1 MTLTLLNSVSE
12 KHIDQI
18 MMIYRSAWWSADRTC
33 DEVRSML
40 AQSDVAIGICEN
52 SSGRLIAFTRALTDY
67 TYKALIYDVI
77 VLPEFRGQGIGAML
91 MEAINRSM
99 GPIGG
104 QDLSRDALVLM
115 VKKSD
120 KSRLKTLLVHP
131 AQDLSRSLRRASRVL
146 FYDRCAPCLY
156 TANILLLQDNLL

>member
-1 MTLTLLNSVSE
+1 M
-12 KHIDQI
+12 
-18 MMIYRSAWWSADRTC
+18 W
-33 DEVRSML
+33 
-40 AQSDVAIGICEN
+40 
-52 SSGRLIAFTRALTDY
+52 
-67 TYKALIYDVI
+67 
-77 VLPEFRGQGIGAML
+77 AML

-156 TANILLLQDNLL
+156 TANILLLQDIPQPFGPAGISSICIRSQQVDHKAFRQVTMHPGGLAGTARTEKEVALFRMLEKSFYNIHFCFLF